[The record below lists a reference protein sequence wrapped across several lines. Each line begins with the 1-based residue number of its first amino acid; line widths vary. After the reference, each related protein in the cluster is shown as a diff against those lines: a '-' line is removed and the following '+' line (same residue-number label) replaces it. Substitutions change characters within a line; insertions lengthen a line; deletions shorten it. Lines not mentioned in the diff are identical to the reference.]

1 MKAKKILLS
10 TIIATQI
17 LTASAFAAP
26 DEAIEEFKKAPAIKQ
41 EVKKFKDEVKIFIMK
56 DGEKLRVD
64 QKMTDGLRVV
74 GGRTCVGVRDLVNA
88 IEGAKVEWDGTNHI
102 VDITY
107 GGKTISYPVGKP
119 LMWADGKAVTIDV
132 PAQIDPAISKTFLPI
147 RNIAE
152 TLGFKVDWDNKAKEV
167 VLTPGAGKGVT
178 TATTAQQ
185 PRPTTQTPTQNKNG
199 KLTLASGEVIDVN
212 NPVFDKQHI
221 SGGKVIGNYH
231 TYYLS
236 DKDFIDNGDGTLTF
250 AKGTKYEQDILKQF
264 KLVSSSPAN
273 PNFKIWGE
281 NKNDSRVGTHMLG
294 DGSEYF
300 ERAWQDKTNKKKM
313 EFHTNVFGGSFSGTE
328 KPVHRSAGTTGGFLI
343 TKEDEKVLPILFKDR
358 QISQSKVSEFL
369 NNAKTQDKSSK
380 NHLSNYKN
388 KKFYDATGII
398 DMPLSCV
405 GSNNP
410 KFNTYVGSVSY
421 LTVDGKFYNHSG
433 IMENNQ
439 EFEIDKVLLDIAYAP
454 DGYSKSVF
462 VVDIPNIKI
471 RPTYNFFNYNY
482 TGLKIH
488 LTPISFTTYKYRG

>member
-1 MKAKKILLS
+1 MKLKKVFLGAL
-10 TIIATQI
+10 IASQI
-17 LTASAFAAP
+17 LTASAFAAS

-41 EVKKFKDEVKIFIMK
+41 EVKKFKDEVKIFIIK
-56 DGEKLRVD
+56 DGEKVRVD

-74 GGRTCVGVRDLVNA
+74 NGRTCLGVRDLVNA

-107 GGKTISYPVGKP
+107 DGKTISYPVGKP

-132 PAQIDPAISKTFLPI
+132 PAQIDPQISKTFLPI

-167 VLTPGAGKGVT
+167 VLTPGAGK
-178 TATTAQQ
+178 AQAA
-185 PRPTTQTPTQNKNG
+185 QTPTQNSKT
-199 KLTLASGEVIDVN
+199 KITLASGEVIDFN
-212 NPVFDKQHI
+212 NPVLDKTEYDQ
-221 SGGKVIGNYH
+221 GKVHAKYH

-264 KLVSSSPAN
+264 KLVNSSPAN

-300 ERAWQDKTNKKKM
+300 ERAWQERTSKKK
-313 EFHTNVFGGSFSGTE
+313 EFHTDVFGQPYVGTE
-328 KPVHRSAGTTGGFLI
+328 KPILRTALTNNHSFFLA
-343 TKEDEKVLPILFKDR
+343 KNDQNILSTIFKDR
-358 QISQSKVSEFL
+358 QISQDRVNEFL
-369 NNAKTQDKSSK
+369 NNTKTQGKTSK
-380 NHLSNYKN
+380 LNLDNFK
-388 KKFYDATGII
+388 KRKFYDATGIV

-405 GSNNP
+405 GYNNNP
-410 KFNTYVGSVSY
+410 KFNKYTPSATY
-421 LTVDGKFYNHSG
+421 LTTDGRLFFSIDELKSNETV
-433 IMENNQ
+433 I
-439 EFEIDKVLLDIAYAP
+439 IDKVLLDLGYAP
-454 DGYSKSVF
+454 DNYSKSVF

-471 RPTYNFFNYNY
+471 RPTYDFFTDYK
-482 TGLKIH
+482 GVH
-488 LTPISFTTYKYRG
+488 PFLTPKSFSWRKLNI

>member
-10 TIIATQI
+10 TIIATQV
-17 LTASAFAAP
+17 LTATVLAAP
-26 DEAIEEFKKAPAIKQ
+26 DEAIKEFKKVAPIKQ
-41 EVKKFKDEVKIFIMK
+41 EVKHFQGEVKLFIIK
-56 DGEKLRVD
+56 DGEKVRVD

-74 GGRTCVGVRDLVNA
+74 NGRTCVGVRDLVNA
-88 IEGAKVEWDGTNHI
+88 IEGAKVEWDGANHI

-107 GGKTISYPVGKP
+107 AGETISYPVGKP

-132 PAQIDPAISKTFLPI
+132 PAQIDPQISKTFLPI

-167 VLTPGAGKGVT
+167 VLTPGAG
-178 TATTAQQ
+178 
-185 PRPTTQTPTQNKNG
+185 TTQTPTAKTTPTTQNKNG

-221 SGGKVIGNYH
+221 SDGKVIGKYH

-273 PNFKIWGE
+273 PNFNIWGE
-281 NKNDSRVGTHMLG
+281 NKNDNRVGTHMLG

-300 ERAWQDKTNKKKM
+300 ERAWQERTNKKK
-313 EFHTNVFGGSFSGTE
+313 EFHTSVFGGYYTGVE
-328 KPVHRSAGTTGGFLI
+328 KPVHRDASGGGSFFLS
-343 TKEDEKVLPILFKDR
+343 KNDEQILSSLFKNR
-358 QISQSKVSEFL
+358 QISQDKVNEFL
-369 NNAKTQDKSSK
+369 NKSIPQGNSSK
-380 NHLSNYKN
+380 NYLSNYKN

-398 DMPLSCV
+398 DIPLSCV

-410 KFNTYVGSVSY
+410 NFNTYMASINY
-421 LTVDGKFYNHSG
+421 LTTNGR
-433 IMENNQ
+433 I
-439 EFEIDKVLLDIAYAP
+439 FESLGELKNSQNIIIDKVLFDLAYAP
-454 DGYSKSVF
+454 DEHKRSVF

-471 RPTYNFFNYNY
+471 RPTYDFFNYGYN
-482 TGLKIH
+482 GLKIY
-488 LTPISFTTYKYRG
+488 LTPISFTTYKK

>member
-1 MKAKKILLS
+1 MKAKKLLLS

-17 LTASAFAAP
+17 LTASAFAAT
-26 DEAIEEFKKAPAIKQ
+26 DEAIEEFKKVPAIKQ
-41 EVKKFKDEVKIFIMK
+41 EIKHFQGEVKLFIIK
-56 DGEKLRVD
+56 DGEKVRVD

-74 GGRTCVGVRDLVNA
+74 NGRTCVGVRDLVNA
-88 IEGAKVEWDGTNHI
+88 IEGADVEWDGTNHI

-107 GGKTISYPVGKP
+107 DGKTISYPVGKP

-132 PAQIDPAISKTFLPI
+132 SAQIDPAISKTFLPI

-167 VLTPGAGKGVT
+167 VLTPGTGTGVT
-178 TATTAQQ
+178 TATAQ
-185 PRPTTQTPTQNKNG
+185 PTRPTTPQTPTQNNATKV
-199 KLTLASGEVIDVN
+199 TLASGEVIDIN
-212 NPVFDKQHI
+212 NPVFDKQEL
-221 SGGKVIGNYH
+221 SRGKVIGNYH

-264 KLVSSSPAN
+264 KLVNSSPVN
-273 PNFKIWGE
+273 PNFKIWGK
-281 NKNDSRVGTHMLG
+281 NKNDSRVGTHILG
-294 DGSEYF
+294 DGSGYF
-300 ERAWQDKTNKKKM
+300 ERAWQERTSKKK
-313 EFHTNVFGGSFSGTE
+313 EFYLDVFGQPYVGTE
-328 KPVHRSAGTTGGFLI
+328 KPVHRNAVTTGGFFM
-343 TKEDEKVLPILFKDR
+343 TKEDEKILPSLFKDR
-358 QISQSKVSEFL
+358 QISQSKVNEFL

-462 VVDIPNIKI
+462 IIDIPNIKI
-471 RPTYNFFNYNY
+471 RPTYDFFNYDY

>member
-1 MKAKKILLS
+1 MKAKKLLLS
-10 TIIATQI
+10 SIIATQV
-17 LTASAFAAP
+17 LTATVLAAP
-26 DEAIEEFKKAPAIKQ
+26 DEAIKEFNKVPTIKQ
-41 EVKKFKDEVKIFIMK
+41 EVKHFQGEVKLFIIK
-56 DGEKLRVD
+56 DGEKVRVD

-74 GGRTCVGVRDLVNA
+74 NGRTCVGVRDLVNA

-107 GGKTISYPVGKP
+107 AGKTISYPVGKP

-167 VLTPGAGKGVT
+167 VLTPGAGTGVT
-178 TATTAQQ
+178 TTAQQ
-185 PRPTTQTPTQNKNG
+185 PRPTTQTPQNSKT
-199 KLTLASGEVIDVN
+199 KITLASGEVIDFN
-212 NPVFDKQHI
+212 NPVLDKTEYDQ
-221 SGGKVIGNYH
+221 GKVHAKYH

-264 KLVSSSPAN
+264 KLVSSSLAN

-300 ERAWQDKTNKKKM
+300 ERAWQERTSKKK
-313 EFHTNVFGGSFSGTE
+313 ELYTSVFGGPYVGTE
-328 KPVHRSAGTTGGFLI
+328 KSILRTAISIDRGFFLA
-343 TKEDEKVLPILFKDR
+343 KNDQNILSTIFKDR
-358 QISQSKVSEFL
+358 QISQDKANEFL
-369 NNAKTQDKSSK
+369 NNAKAQGESSK
-380 NHLSNYKN
+380 LNLDKYKN
-388 KKFYDATGII
+388 RKFYDATGII
-398 DMPLSCV
+398 DMPLLCV

-410 KFNTYVGSVSY
+410 KFNKYVASSTY
-421 LTVDGKFYNHSG
+421 LTTDGRLFFSLEEINSG
-433 IMENNQ
+433 EEII
-439 EFEIDKVLLDIAYAP
+439 IDKVLLDLSYAP
-454 DGYSKSVF
+454 DNYSKSVF

-471 RPTYNFFNYNY
+471 RPTYDFFSDYK
-482 TGLKIH
+482 GVH
-488 LTPISFTTYKYRG
+488 PFLTPKSFSWRKLNI